1 MPVPEL
7 SLTEEMVVLL
17 FAAGRTTPEIAA
29 ALGLDEKTVEWHV
42 ARAAQKLEHA
52 AALHLRVQKRTNQP

>member
-1 MPVPEL
+1 VPVPEL

-17 FAAGRTTPEIAA
+17 FVAGRTTPEIAV

-42 ARAAQKLEHA
+42 ARAAQKLEQA
-52 AALHLRVQKRTNQP
+52 AALHQRVQQRNK

>member
-1 MPVPEL
+1 VPVPKL

-29 ALGLDEKTVEWHV
+29 ALDLDEKTVEWHV

-52 AALHLRVQKRTNQP
+52 AALHQRVQQRTK

>member
-1 MPVPEL
+1 
-7 SLTEEMVVLL
+7 MVVLL

-42 ARAAQKLEHA
+42 ARAAQKLEQA
-52 AALHLRVQKRTNQP
+52 AALHQRVQQRTK